1 MAIQALAAVQ
11 AVYEAFGRGDI
22 PAILGMLTP
31 DVAWTVEGKA
41 GDYPTFGRRQGPDG
55 ALKFFQAVADA
66 EEITAFAPRR
76 FHSTDDTVV
85 VEGDISV
92 TLKKNGRSLSYDWV
106 HIFTVRDG
114 KIAGFRELYDTATV
128 VEAYRAPR

>member
-92 TLKKNGRSLSYDWV
+92 TL
-106 HIFTVRDG
+106 IFTVRDG